1 MATVEVGQRVVRS
14 ATWTWRDQDGG
25 EGHLG
30 TVVKLKDQDPQEPI
44 PTGWAKVRWDNG
56 HGNNYQVGSSWL
68 YDLALFDNAP
78 AGVIH
83 VGVVCDSCLMD
94 PIAGIRWKCSDQSCP
109 DYDLCTPCY
118 MNDEH
123 DLNHIF
129 TRFTSQKETGTQVT
143 PRFGKAKTVSRG
155 LCPQAEVRKGKNWQ
169 EDDAGGTVL
178 EICPFSERPR
188 SGVTVCWTQSKLV
201 TTHRVGF
208 DGKMD
213 LKCTTAGTG
222 IAYYATHLPVLG
234 KEVGLK
240 VGDLVAIT
248 LDRET
253 LHIMQQM
260 GGREWLPAM
269 GNLFGKVAKV
279 TGINSSENAEVT
291 YAERKEQP
299 FTFHP
304 NVLNKVPRLGKG
316 DRVQINKDLKFVMNL
331 QKNSQNGWVDGMEKY
346 LGMEGTV
353 MNVDSQYNSR
363 VRLIGLEKM
372 WSWHPCSLILVKKNS
387 SDDDKQSAE
396 SIGLKLDGSGQTEIH
411 KVLLSLLGTDSGEG
425 GDGDGRGR
433 TKMLKALLSQLA
445 AGSSSDSDSGEG
457 EEESQLIKAAKRGN
471 VERVVEI
478 LSISPEKVIPFYF
491 KTVNRNT
498 FKALNFYGKTALHS
512 AAAYG
517 HLEVVQALLESG
529 AEIEITDDD
538 GDTPLHYSVGGDEP
552 AIAKYLIGKGA
563 NINRGNDKG
572 RRAIHEAA
580 VRGFVDCARVLI
592 NHGCDVNVQDTEKDT
607 PLHDTIIGSR
617 VDVTE
622 LLVQVPDLD
631 VTLVN
636 KRKFT
641 ALQLA
646 AFMDRPEAAELVA
659 KSIPGPI
666 DDVTDEGDTI
676 LHIGAINNHVE
687 VMKVVMSVKDHGLDL
702 NARNV
707 QGDTA
712 LHLAAHKGQSRCM
725 EFLVSQGAD
734 INLKGEDDN
743 TALHLLGSTAAHHPS
758 NIKDTPT
765 LRKIRKRFRDC
776 GVDNSAA
783 AALCYMVLKGASID
797 LENVKCRTPL
807 YYIRN
812 AELKKTLKKIARE
825 KIPDDMS
832 SWEDLGEDEDMKKS
846 SNSISVVDDDI
857 IVKRNGGL
865 SVTDEGSPKR
875 IRQDSAES
883 GAEYPAG
890 NQKKSDKPKIEVF
903 DLVHKIEVSDLDMG
917 PVVGKGQFG
926 VVHRASWRGTPVA
939 VKKISIMGS
948 RKDEIEKE
956 VAIHRRAC
964 HPNIVQMMALGYQGK
979 EAFLVM
985 QFIEGPSLHTVIFPD
1000 RDDVEIP
1007 LDWAKKLQISRDVL
1021 KAVTFMHACNI
1032 LHLDIKPANIL
1043 VESATIRPYICDL
1056 GLAHIKNRNLMSQS
1070 SVNMKG
1076 TPCFMPPEALGT
1088 TEPSYRHS
1096 NKHDIWSVAGT
1107 LVELYSMKRL
1117 WGDSIHPLA
1126 LMARIYTGQ
1135 MGKPE
1140 SLTAVDPRV
1149 QKILE
1154 PCFKQKPEKR
1164 PSASDLLAQFNDL
1177 T

>member
-1 MATVEVGQRVVRS
+1 MEVGQRVVRS

-44 PTGWAKVRWDNG
+44 PKDWAKIRWDNG
-56 HGNNYQVGSSWL
+56 NVNNYQVGSSGS

-78 AGVIH
+78 AGVNH
-83 VGVVCDSCLMD
+83 VHITCDSCSMN

-118 MNDEH
+118 MNDKH
-123 DLNHIF
+123 DLTHRF
-129 TRFTSQKETGTQVT
+129 TRFTSRKETGTQVT
-143 PRFGKAKTVSRG
+143 PRFGEAKTVSRG
-155 LCPQAEVRKGKNWQ
+155 LCPEAEVCRGKDWQ
-169 EDDAGGTVL
+169 GDDEDGAGGTVV
-178 EICPFSERPR
+178 EICPFSKRPR

-213 LKCTTAGTG
+213 LKCTAAGTG
-222 IAYYATHLPVLG
+222 IDYYATHLPVLG

-248 LDRET
+248 LDSET
-253 LHIMQQM
+253 LQIMQQM

-269 GNLFGKVAKV
+269 GNLYGKVAKV
-279 TGINSSENAEVT
+279 TGINLDGNAEVT
-291 YAERKEQP
+291 YPERKEQP
-299 FTFHP
+299 FTFNP
-304 NVLNKVPRLGKG
+304 DVLNKVPRLSKG
-316 DRVQINKDLKFVMNL
+316 DRVQINKDLTFVMNL
-331 QKNSQNGWVDGMEKY
+331 QENSQNGWIDGMEKC

-363 VRLIGLEKM
+363 VRLIGLENL

-396 SIGLKLDGSGQTEIH
+396 STGLKLDGSGQTEFN
-411 KVLLSLLGTDSGEG
+411 KALLSLLGTDSGEG
-425 GDGDGRGR
+425 GEGDGHGQ
-433 TKMLKALLSQLA
+433 TKMLKALLSLLQTKD
-445 AGSSSDSDSGEG
+445 GSSSNSDSGEG
-457 EEESQLIKAAKRGN
+457 GEESQLIKAAKRGN

-478 LSISPEKVIPFYF
+478 LSISPEKANMKVG
-491 KTVNRNT
+491 
-498 FKALNFYGKTALHS
+498 GKTALHM
-512 AAAYG
+512 AAAHG

-529 AEIEITDDD
+529 AEIDITTVDS
-538 GDTPLHYSVGGDEP
+538 GSTPLHYSVEGDEP
-552 AIAKYLIGKGA
+552 AITKYLIGKGA
-563 NINRGNDKG
+563 DINRGNDNG
-572 RRAIHEAA
+572 RRAIHQAA
-580 VRGFVDCARVLI
+580 YKGFVDCARVLI

-607 PLHDTIIGSR
+607 PLHDAIIKSR
-617 VDVTE
+617 VDVIE
-622 LLVQVPDLD
+622 LLVKVPDLD
-631 VTLVN
+631 VTLAN
-636 KRKFT
+636 KRECT
-641 ALQLA
+641 ALQYA
-646 AFMDRPEAAELVA
+646 ALRDKPEPAELIAQSCPRSIVVA
-659 KSIPGPI
+659 R
-666 DDVTDEGDTI
+666 DDGHTV
-676 LHIGAINNHVE
+676 LHICAVNDHVE
-687 VMKVVMSVKDHGLDL
+687 VMKVVMAVKDHGLDV
-702 NARNV
+702 NAKNAKA
-707 QGDTA
+707 DTA
-712 LHLAAHKGQSRCM
+712 LHLAAHKGQSHSI

-734 INLKGEDDN
+734 INLQGRDDH
-743 TALHLLGSTAAHHPS
+743 TALHLLASTAGTDPS
-758 NIKDTPT
+758 GIKDTPT

-783 AALCYMVLKGASID
+783 AALCYMVLNGASID

-807 YYIRN
+807 YYIKD
-812 AELKKTLKKIARE
+812 AELKKTLKKIACE
-825 KIPDDMS
+825 KISDDMS
-832 SWEDLGEDEDMKKS
+832 SWEDLGEDEDVKKGRLS
-846 SNSISVVDDDI
+846 SNSISVDDDDI
-857 IVKRNGGL
+857 IVKGNDGL
-865 SVTDEGSPKR
+865 SITDKGSPNR

-883 GAEYPAG
+883 ESGADGRPAG
-890 NQKKSDKPKIEVF
+890 NQKKSGKPKIEVF

-964 HPNIVQMMALGYQGK
+964 HPNIVQMMALGYQEK

-1000 RDDVEIP
+1000 RDDVKIP
-1007 LDWAKKLQISRDVL
+1007 LDWAKKLQISREVL
-1021 KAVTFMHACNI
+1021 QAVTFMHACNI

-1043 VESATIRPYICDL
+1043 VDSATIRPYICDL

-1070 SVNMKG
+1070 AVNIRG
-1076 TPCFMPPEALGT
+1076 TPCFMPPEALGA
-1088 TEPSYRHS
+1088 TEPGYRHS

-1117 WGDSIHPLA
+1117 WGDSMNPLA
-1126 LMARIYTGQ
+1126 LMARILTGQ
-1135 MGKPE
+1135 MSKPE
-1140 SLTAVDPRV
+1140 SLTAVDSKV

-1154 PCFKQKPEKR
+1154 PCFRQKPEKR
-1164 PSASDLLAQFNDL
+1164 PSASDLLDQFNDL